1 MNLQYKLSKS
11 IFYSILLLLISCSPL
26 EIKINGGVVSAMPQ
40 ASQVGVDIL
49 KKGGNAYDAMVA
61 TNFALAVVY
70 PVAGNITGGGFF
82 VYRNADG
89 TSGTLDYRE
98 QAPNDAFS
106 ELYLDEK
113 CEVIPYKSTIGGLAI
128 GVPGTV
134 AGTLEIHKKMGTLP
148 LIDLMQPA
156 IDLAENGYAITEKQ
170 ARSFDKNRELFIK
183 INGDETFYGKKFKTG
198 DILKNP
204 ALGSVLRTIAMRG
217 IKGFNSGWVADALI
231 DRVQKAGGII
241 THKDL
246 EQYEAKWRDPLT
258 FKYKELKI
266 ISMGL
271 PSSGGVCL
279 NQMMKMIEPYNISD
293 LGHNTQKSIQLM
305 VEAERRS
312 YADRSE
318 FLGDP
323 DFIDVPLD
331 ILLDSIYINEK
342 MKSFDWNKAS
352 LSSDIKPG
360 NSYYFESDETTHFSI
375 LDNKGNAVSV
385 TTTLNGG
392 YGSKVFVEELGVFMN
407 NEMDDFSSKPGV
419 PNMFGLIGNEANSIA
434 PKKRML
440 SSMTPSIVEK
450 NDKLYLI
457 LGSPG
462 GSTIITSVFQTILNV
477 YEHNLP
483 IQEAVNSSRF
493 HHQWLPD
500 FIIFEPNQFDPNLF
514 KNLNDLGYAAEEKK
528 SRIIGKVDAILV
540 DDNSVITLGA
550 DRRGDDTA
558 VSY

>member
-1 MNLQYKLSKS
+1 MKPTLSFLKPVL
-11 IFYSILLLLISCSPL
+11 FVFTLLLISCTKTPQ
-26 EIKINGGVVSAMPQ
+26 IKGGVVSAMPY

-89 TSGTLDYRE
+89 SSGTLDYRE
-98 QAPNDAFS
+98 QAPNAAHRD
-106 ELYLDEK
+106 LYLDEAGN
-113 CEVIPYKSTIGGLAI
+113 VVPDKSTIGGLAV

-134 AGTLEIHKKMGTLP
+134 AGTLEIHKKMGSLP
-148 LIDLMQPA
+148 LIDLMKPA
-156 IDLAENGYAITEKQ
+156 IDLAEKGYAITEKQ
-170 ARSFDKNRELFIK
+170 ARSFKKYRDLFIE
-183 INGDETFYGKKFKTG
+183 INGPDTFYGQTFAAG
-198 DILKNP
+198 DVLKNP
-204 ALGSVLRTIAMRG
+204 ALGKVLRSIESEG
-217 IKGFNSGWVADALI
+217 IKGFNSGWVADALVS
-231 DRVQKAGGII
+231 RVQEAGGII
-241 THKDL
+241 TQQDL
-246 EQYEAKWRDPLT
+246 EQYEAKWRDPLI
-258 FKYKELKI
+258 FNYKDLKV

-279 NQMMKMIEPYNISD
+279 NQMMKMIEPYDIKTM
-293 LGHNTQKSIQLM
+293 GHNTQKSIQLM

-323 DFIDVPLD
+323 DFVNVPLNVV
-331 ILLDSIYINEK
+331 LDSLYINKK
-342 MKSFDWNKAS
+342 MSSFDWNRATP
-352 LSSDIKPG
+352 SSEIKSG
-360 NSYYFESDETTHFSI
+360 DSYYFESDETTHFSI
-375 LDNKGNAVSV
+375 VDDQGNAVAV

-419 PNMFGLIGNEANSIA
+419 PNMFGLVGNEANAIA

-440 SSMTPSIVEK
+440 SSMTPTIVEK
-450 NDKLYLI
+450 DDKLYLVV
-457 LGSPG
+457 GSPG

-483 IQEAVNSSRF
+483 IQDAVNEARF

-500 FIIFEPNQFDPNLF
+500 FITFEPNQFEPSLL
-514 KNLNDLGYAAEEKK
+514 KNLNDLGYAGEEKK

-540 DDNSVITLGA
+540 DDSGQISLGA

>member
-1 MNLQYKLSKS
+1 MKPTLPFLKPVL
-11 IFYSILLLLISCSPL
+11 FVFTLLLISCTKTPQ
-26 EIKINGGVVSAMPQ
+26 IKGGVVSAMPY

-89 TSGTLDYRE
+89 SSGTLDYRE
-98 QAPNDAFS
+98 QAPNAAHRD
-106 ELYLDEK
+106 LYLDEAGN
-113 CEVIPYKSTIGGLAI
+113 VVPDKSTIGGLAV

-134 AGTLEIHKKMGTLP
+134 AGTLEIHKKMGSLP

-156 IDLAENGYAITEKQ
+156 IDLAEKGYAITEKQ
-170 ARSFDKNRELFIK
+170 ARSFKKYRDLFIE
-183 INGDETFYGKKFKTG
+183 INGPDTFYGQTFAAG
-198 DILKNP
+198 DVLKNP
-204 ALGSVLRTIAMRG
+204 ALGKVLRSIESEG
-217 IKGFNSGWVADALI
+217 IKGFNSGWVADALVS
-231 DRVQKAGGII
+231 RVQEAGGII
-241 THKDL
+241 TQQDL
-246 EQYEAKWRDPLT
+246 EQYEAKWRDPLI
-258 FKYKELKI
+258 FNYKDLKV

-279 NQMMKMIEPYNISD
+279 NQMMKMIEPYDIKTM
-293 LGHNTQKSIQLM
+293 GHNTQKSIQLM

-323 DFIDVPLD
+323 DFVDVPLNVV
-331 ILLDSIYINEK
+331 LDSLYINKK
-342 MKSFDWNKAS
+342 MSSFDWNRATP
-352 LSSDIKPG
+352 SSEIKPG
-360 NSYYFESDETTHFSI
+360 DSYYFESDETTHFSI
-375 LDNKGNAVSV
+375 VDDQGNAVAV

-419 PNMFGLIGNEANSIA
+419 PNMFGLVGNEANAIA

-440 SSMTPSIVEK
+440 SSMTPTIVEK
-450 NDKLYLI
+450 DDKLYLVV
-457 LGSPG
+457 GSPG

-483 IQEAVNSSRF
+483 IQDAVNEARF

-500 FIIFEPNQFDPNLF
+500 FITFEPNQFEPSLL
-514 KNLNDLGYAAEEKK
+514 KNLNDLGYAGEEKK

-540 DDNSVITLGA
+540 DDSGQISLGA

>member
-1 MNLQYKLSKS
+1 MKPTLPFLKP
-11 IFYSILLLLISCSPL
+11 ILFVFTLLLISCTKTPQ
-26 EIKINGGVVSAMPQ
+26 IKGGVVSAMPY

-89 TSGTLDYRE
+89 SSGTLDYRE
-98 QAPNDAFS
+98 QAPNAAHRD
-106 ELYLDEK
+106 LYLDEAGN
-113 CEVIPYKSTIGGLAI
+113 VIPNKSTIGGLAV

-134 AGTLEIHKKMGTLP
+134 AGTLEIHKKMGSLP

-156 IDLAENGYAITEKQ
+156 IDLAEKGYAITEKQ
-170 ARSFDKNRELFIK
+170 ARSFKKYRDLFIE
-183 INGDETFYGKKFKTG
+183 INGPDTFYGQTFAAG
-198 DILKNP
+198 DVLKNP
-204 ALGSVLRTIAMRG
+204 ALGKVLRSIESEG
-217 IKGFNSGWVADALI
+217 IKGFNSGWVADALVS
-231 DRVQKAGGII
+231 RVQEAGGII
-241 THKDL
+241 TQQDL
-246 EQYEAKWRDPLT
+246 EQYEAKWRDPLI
-258 FKYKELKI
+258 FNYKDLKV

-279 NQMMKMIEPYNISD
+279 NQMMKMIEPYDIKTM
-293 LGHNTQKSIQLM
+293 GHNTQKSIQLM

-323 DFIDVPLD
+323 DFVNVPLNVV
-331 ILLDSIYINEK
+331 LDSLYINKK
-342 MKSFDWNKAS
+342 MSSFDWNRATP
-352 LSSDIKPG
+352 SSEIKPG
-360 NSYYFESDETTHFSI
+360 DSYYFESDETTHFSI
-375 LDNKGNAVSV
+375 VDDQGNAVAV

-419 PNMFGLIGNEANSIA
+419 PNMFGLVGNEANAIA

-440 SSMTPSIVEK
+440 SSMTPTIVEK
-450 NDKLYLI
+450 DDKLYLVV
-457 LGSPG
+457 GSPG

-483 IQEAVNSSRF
+483 IQDAVNAARF

-500 FIIFEPNQFDPNLF
+500 FITFEPNQFEPSLL
-514 KNLNDLGYAAEEKK
+514 KNLNDLGYAGEEKK

-540 DDNSVITLGA
+540 DDSGQISLGA

>member
-1 MNLQYKLSKS
+1 MKPTLSFLKPVL
-11 IFYSILLLLISCSPL
+11 FVFTLLLISCTKTPQ
-26 EIKINGGVVSAMPQ
+26 IKGGVVSAMPY

-89 TSGTLDYRE
+89 SSGTLDYRE
-98 QAPNDAFS
+98 QAPNAAHRD
-106 ELYLDEK
+106 LYLDEAGN
-113 CEVIPYKSTIGGLAI
+113 VVPDKSTIGGLAVS
-128 GVPGTV
+128 VPGTV
-134 AGTLEIHKKMGTLP
+134 AGTLEIHKKMGSLP
-148 LIDLMQPA
+148 LIDLMKPA
-156 IDLAENGYAITEKQ
+156 IDLAEKGYAITEKQ
-170 ARSFDKNRELFIK
+170 ARSFKKYRDLFIE
-183 INGDETFYGKKFKTG
+183 INGPDTFYGQTFAAG
-198 DILKNP
+198 DVLKNP
-204 ALGSVLRTIAMRG
+204 ALGKVLRSIESEG
-217 IKGFNSGWVADALI
+217 IKGFNSGWVADALVS
-231 DRVQKAGGII
+231 RVQEAGGII
-241 THKDL
+241 TQQDL
-246 EQYEAKWRDPLT
+246 EQYEAKWRDPLI
-258 FKYKELKI
+258 FNYKDLKV

-279 NQMMKMIEPYNISD
+279 NQMMKMIEPYDIKTM
-293 LGHNTQKSIQLM
+293 GHNTQKSIQLM

-323 DFIDVPLD
+323 DFVNVPLNVV
-331 ILLDSIYINEK
+331 LDSLYINKK
-342 MKSFDWNKAS
+342 MSSFDWNRATP
-352 LSSDIKPG
+352 SSEIKSG
-360 NSYYFESDETTHFSI
+360 DSYYFESDETTHFSI
-375 LDNKGNAVSV
+375 VDDQGNAVAV

-419 PNMFGLIGNEANSIA
+419 PNMFGLVGNEANAIA

-440 SSMTPSIVEK
+440 SSMTPTIVEK
-450 NDKLYLI
+450 DDKLYLVV
-457 LGSPG
+457 GSPG

-483 IQEAVNSSRF
+483 IQDAVNEARF

-500 FIIFEPNQFDPNLF
+500 FITFEPNQFEPSLL
-514 KNLNDLGYAAEEKK
+514 KNLNDLGYAGEEKK

-540 DDNSVITLGA
+540 DDSGQISLGA